1 MAPPWYDSSDPTT
14 AVLGPPAADD
24 EPLMAPPP
32 PIEPAA
38 DWSVVWK
45 GAWEGMARTDPKAHW
60 LYQGWAIR
68 GWNNAAGAS
77 RLKALYDVV
86 PKGQWIVSDM
96 DVKGIWRY
104 FGNYR
109 CAPCVVAC
117 TVMPQCSQPATA
129 TVRAAACVSHAIDR
143 SIMRACLC
151 ACACSFFGAPFIWTT
166 LHDFGGSACTPCTP
180 YHHAPGHHSPDRPHP
195 QIIWP

>member
-1 MAPPWYDSSDPTT
+1 MAPPWYDAADPTT
-14 AVLGPPAADD
+14 AVTGPQRDVSFAPDFGPDGYVAGGH
-24 EPLMAPPP
+24 PPP

-38 DWSVVWK
+38 DWTSVWK

-68 GWNNAAGAS
+68 GWNNAQGAS

-104 FGNYR
+104 FGNY
-109 CAPCVVAC
+109 
-117 TVMPQCSQPATA
+117 
-129 TVRAAACVSHAIDR
+129 
-143 SIMRACLC
+143 
-151 ACACSFFGAPFIWTT
+151 SFFGAPFIWTT
-166 LHDFGGSACTPCTP
+166 LHDFGGNDGLKGDMTMLAGM
-180 YHHAPGHHSPDRPHP
+180 PGDALAAGAS
-195 QIIWP
+195 IVGTGTTMEG